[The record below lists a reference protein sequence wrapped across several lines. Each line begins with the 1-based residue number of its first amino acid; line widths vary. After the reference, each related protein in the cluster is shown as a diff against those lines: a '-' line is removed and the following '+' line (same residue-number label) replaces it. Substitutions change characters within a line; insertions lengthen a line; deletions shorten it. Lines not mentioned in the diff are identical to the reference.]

1 VKEKFGM
8 ARFDLK
14 LNARDEVVLVRDEE
28 SVNLGPREEA
38 CEEML
43 RFLNELNLIERAN
56 ALAECS

>member
-1 VKEKFGM
+1 M

-28 SVNLGPREEA
+28 SVNLGSREEA

-43 RFLNELNLIERAN
+43 RFLNELNLIERAD